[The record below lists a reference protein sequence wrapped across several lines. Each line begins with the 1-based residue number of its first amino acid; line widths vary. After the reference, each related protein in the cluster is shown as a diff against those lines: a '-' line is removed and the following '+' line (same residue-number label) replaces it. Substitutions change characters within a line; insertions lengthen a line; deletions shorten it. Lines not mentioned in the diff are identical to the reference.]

1 MFIWFVVVRPCITDT
16 LINTHVIEDDP
27 SLYADKMCTVSVIYF
42 LIDLFI
48 YFVVLAVSSS
58 VKQATFGL
66 CFKIPKFAE
75 CNQEK
80 PLENILDD
88 NEF

>member
-48 YFVVLAVSSS
+48 YFVL
-58 VKQATFGL
+58 F
-66 CFKIPKFAE
+66 
-75 CNQEK
+75 
-80 PLENILDD
+80 
-88 NEF
+88 